1 MKDTLNRFT
10 SRKFLLAIVGL
21 VLITAVPDQ
30 ANDIV
35 ALIGMFVG
43 AEGAKDLADAVKR
56 NK

>member
-1 MKDTLNRFT
+1 MKEILKRFS

-21 VLITAVPDQ
+21 CLITAVPEQ

-35 ALIGMFVG
+35 ALIGIFIG
-43 AEGAKDLADAVKR
+43 AEGSKDLADAVKR